1 MIQERRKFKRVE
13 KPYITRFRIKPDEVQ
28 DVVPTDWDMVAV
40 NDLCAGGV
48 FFNASRNL
56 EIGTIL
62 DFKISFSTSTH
73 PIKCVGRVARVKK
86 HLNTF
91 IFGIVT
97 EFTETDEDI
106 QEMINKTAEEMLK
119 KGETGIEPMTFPLK
133 VSKC

>member
-1 MIQERRKFKRVE
+1 MIQERRRFKRVE

-28 DVVPTDWDMVAV
+28 NVVPTDWDMVAV

-62 DFKISFSTSTH
+62 DLRISFATSTH
-73 PIKCVGRVARVKK
+73 PVKCVERVARVIK

-97 EFTETDEDI
+97 EFTETDQDI
-106 QEMINKTAEEMLK
+106 QEMIIKTAEKMVK
-119 KGETGIEPMTFPLK
+119 KGETGIEPMTVPLK
-133 VSKC
+133 VSTC

>member
-1 MIQERRKFKRVE
+1 MIQERRRFKRVE

-28 DVVPTDWDMVAV
+28 NVVPTDWDMVAV

-62 DFKISFSTSTH
+62 ELRISFSTSTD
-73 PIKCVGRVARVKK
+73 PVKCVGRVARVIK

-97 EFTETDEDI
+97 EFTETDQDI
-106 QEMINKTAEEMLK
+106 QEMINKSTEKMVK
-119 KGETGIEPMTFPLK
+119 KGETGIELMTVPLK
-133 VSKC
+133 VSTC

>member
-1 MIQERRKFKRVE
+1 MIRERRRFKRVE
-13 KPYITRFRIKPDEVQ
+13 KPYITRFRVKPDEVQ
-28 DVVPTDWDMVAV
+28 DVVPTDWDMIAV

-62 DFKISFSTSTH
+62 DLRISFSTSTH
-73 PIKCVGRVARVKK
+73 PVKCVGRVARVKK

-97 EFTETDEDI
+97 EFTEADD
-106 QEMINKTAEEMLK
+106 
-119 KGETGIEPMTFPLK
+119 
-133 VSKC
+133 KCKR

>member
-1 MIQERRKFKRVE
+1 MIRERRRFKRVE
-13 KPYITRFRIKPDEVQ
+13 KPYITRFRVKPDEVQ
-28 DVVPTDWDMVAV
+28 DVAPTDWDMIAV

-62 DFKISFSTSTH
+62 DLRISFSTSTH
-73 PIKCVGRVARVKK
+73 TIKCVGRVARVKK
-86 HLNTF
+86 HLDTF

-97 EFTETDEDI
+97 EFTEADEDI
-106 QEMINKTAEEMLK
+106 QEMINASAEKTVK
-119 KGETGIEPMTFPLK
+119 KDDTGIGPMTAPII

>member
-1 MIQERRKFKRVE
+1 MIQERRRFKRVE
-13 KPYITRFRIKPDEVQ
+13 KPYITRFRIKPDEAQ
-28 DVVPTDWDMVAV
+28 NVVPTDWDMVAV

-62 DFKISFSTSTH
+62 DLRISFSTSTD
-73 PIKCVGRVARVKK
+73 PAKCVGRVARVIK

-97 EFTETDEDI
+97 EFTETDQDI
-106 QEMINKTAEEMLK
+106 QEMINKTAEKIVK
-119 KGETGIEPMTFPLK
+119 KDETGIEPMTVPLSI
-133 VSKC
+133 SKC

>member
-1 MIQERRKFKRVE
+1 MIRERRRFKRVE
-13 KPYITRFRIKPDEVQ
+13 KPYITRFRVKPDEVQ
-28 DVVPTDWDMVAV
+28 DVVPTDWDMIAV

-62 DFKISFSTSTH
+62 DLRISFSTSTH
-73 PIKCVGRVARVKK
+73 PVKCVGRVARVKK

-106 QEMINKTAEEMLK
+106 QEMINASAEKTVK
-119 KGETGIEPMTFPLK
+119 KGDTGIGPMTAPII

>member
-1 MIQERRKFKRVE
+1 MIQEKRRFKRVE
-13 KPYITRFRIKPDEVQ
+13 KPYITRFRVKPDEVQ
-28 DVVPTDWDMVAV
+28 NGVTTDWDMVAV

-56 EIGTIL
+56 GIGTIL
-62 DFKISFSTSTH
+62 DLRISFSTSTH
-73 PIKCVGRVARVKK
+73 PVKCVGKVSRVKK

-106 QEMINKTAEEMLK
+106 QEMINKTADKMVR
-119 KGETGIEPMTFPLK
+119 KGDTEIGSMTVPLIA
-133 VSKC
+133 SKY

>member
-1 MIQERRKFKRVE
+1 
-13 KPYITRFRIKPDEVQ
+13 
-28 DVVPTDWDMVAV
+28 
-40 NDLCAGGV
+40 LCAGGF

-62 DFKISFSTSTH
+62 DLRISFSTSTH

-106 QEMINKTAEEMLK
+106 QEVINKTAEKMVK
-119 KGETGIEPMTFPLK
+119 KGGTGIEPITVPLK